1 VDEEAVQRT
10 LMKLNKYSVL
20 PEGRNNSMY
29 HYMLEA
35 TKLESSL
42 AKKDFS
48 VLVDTMLNVS
58 QQHALTTK

>member
-1 VDEEAVQRT
+1 
-10 LMKLNKYSVL
+10 MKLNKYSVL